1 MLKKIIAIWNG
12 EQFMKGI
19 VEKFGEMISDGDYVF
34 YHAWGV
40 LIGRM
45 VAEEVRQPLHD
56 RDHVI
61 NESEREIRRMLLE
74 HLSINPKQDVSGC
87 LAMMSMVKD
96 AERIGDYSKNIFE
109 LAMILGP
116 EAKDMKY
123 IGRLSK
129 VQGDIARNLPLLKRA
144 FLEGDDKVASGIMVE
159 YQKIKDEC
167 GEILDNLFHEQLS
180 TREAVS
186 TTILV
191 RSLKRINSHM
201 CNIASGIV
209 YPLDKIDFVR
219 VRDGLLE

>member
-1 MLKKIIAIWNG
+1 MDSRERLMAPRG
-12 EQFMKGI
+12 MSSAMMMK
-19 VEKFGEMISDGDYVF
+19 
-34 YHAWGV
+34 
-40 LIGRM
+40 RM
-45 VAEEVRQPLHD
+45 PAQRTSPAAATTPGPQPL
-56 RDHVI
+56 RD
-61 NESEREIRRMLLE
+61 
-74 HLSINPKQDVSGC
+74 D
-87 LAMMSMVKD
+87 AVK
-96 AERIGDYSKNIFE
+96 
-109 LAMILGP
+109 
-116 EAKDMKY
+116 
-123 IGRLSK
+123 
-129 VQGDIARNLPLLKRA
+129 IASA
-144 FLEGDDKVASGIMVE
+144 IMVD